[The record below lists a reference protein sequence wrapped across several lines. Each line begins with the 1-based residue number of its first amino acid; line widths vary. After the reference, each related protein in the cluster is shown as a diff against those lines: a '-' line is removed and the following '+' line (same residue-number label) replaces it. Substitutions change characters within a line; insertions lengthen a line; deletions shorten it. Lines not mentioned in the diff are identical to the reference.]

1 MKYKKLHD
9 GRKISELGIGLYKGK
24 ETIEGD
30 KLLYE
35 SLIYGLNNGINV
47 IDTAQ
52 RYRNG
57 QSEKLVKKIIKKFK
71 NREKLIIISK
81 TGLIPNYVKKKNILK
96 NLKIKKSN
104 FHKLNNFCID
114 PNYIN
119 WSLENSLKLM
129 GTNYI
134 DFYLLHNPEYAL
146 LLKDGYK
153 KIINAFKILEKKR
166 DEKKILYYG
175 IATWNGLRRLNNNK
189 YQLNLTK
196 IIYDLEKD
204 LGKNHGFRCLEA
216 PLSIG
221 MPDLLNYNNKNF
233 FNLQNFLKKNKIN
246 FFSSASLY
254 EGNLFELSELNK
266 IYNSTLNRS
275 DLPNEI
281 YSASVSFPKSENSLR
296 RLFIL
301 LENLKKNNIV
311 FEKILLKIF
320 KNKNIY
326 GIAINLLKVLPF
338 IKSSLIGMEQKKYVI
353 YNLKEFEYKLNVRQK
368 NYLKVFWNKIK
379 KNL

>member
-1 MKYKKLHD
+1 
-9 GRKISELGIGLYKGK
+9 
-24 ETIEGD
+24 
-30 KLLYE
+30 
-35 SLIYGLNNGINV
+35 
-47 IDTAQ
+47 
-52 RYRNG
+52 
-57 QSEKLVKKIIKKFK
+57 
-71 NREKLIIISK
+71 
-81 TGLIPNYVKKKNILK
+81 
-96 NLKIKKSN
+96 
-104 FHKLNNFCID
+104 
-114 PNYIN
+114 
-119 WSLENSLKLM
+119 M

-153 KIINAFKILEKKR
+153 KIMNAFKILEKKR

-189 YQLNLTK
+189 YQLNLNK

-301 LENLKKNNIV
+301 LENLKKNNID

-338 IKSSLIGMEQKKYVI
+338 IKSSLIGMEEKKYVI
-353 YNLKEFEYKLNVRQK
+353 YNLKEFEYRLNVRQK
-368 NYLKVFWNKIK
+368 NYLKMFWNKIK

>member
-81 TGLIPNYVKKKNILK
+81 TGLIPNYVKKKNILN

-153 KIINAFKILEKKR
+153 KIMNAFKILEKKR

-189 YQLNLTK
+189 YQLNLNK

-301 LENLKKNNIV
+301 LENLKKNNID

-338 IKSSLIGMEQKKYVI
+338 IKSSLIGMEEKKYVI
-353 YNLKEFEYKLNVRQK
+353 YNLKEFEYRLNVRQK
-368 NYLKVFWNKIK
+368 NYLKMFWNKIK